1 MLYAHDP
8 DSTQPHPTDTLPK
21 RHNALSRQGLNMQSS
36 PTPGSADSLFQHRA
50 YIAFWCARTAS
61 SFGFQMLSVAVG
73 WQIYAMTGRAFDL
86 GLIGLVQFF
95 PSVLLALP
103 AGHLADQLD
112 RRRIVL
118 IGQIVEWVAI
128 VVLATLTLLHA
139 INEVGIL
146 LLIFTISVAKA
157 FESPSMQSMV
167 PALVPP
173 SLLPRAMAV
182 NGSAMQAA
190 MIMGPALGGFLYVAG
205 PGVVYSVSAV
215 LYLIA
220 ATMVAQLHYEQAPPK
235 REPATLKTLFAG
247 VHFIRE
253 RKDVLGVISLDLF
266 AVLLGGATALLPIF
280 AKDVLHTGPWGLGL
294 LRAAPAVGA
303 LLMSFWLARNS
314 MERRVGMIMFACVA
328 GFGVA
333 TLAMITVHHLNNSRS
348 QRILWLLEELGVP
361 YEIKRYQRDPK
372 TMLAPPELRATMH
385 PLGKSPVITDGDSRW
400 PNPAR
405 SSNTS
410 PTVTAQGRL
419 LPTAGTPERLRCN
432 YWLHYAEGSAMPP
445 LLLKLVFRRVETA
458 PVPFFVRPVAKGI
471 AHKVQTGFVDPQL
484 KLHLDYLEGEL
495 ARANG
500 SRGNDFSVADIQLSF
515 PLEAFAARGGLDATS
530 RPRVDFCSAFMRGR
544 LSARAGGGG
553 EYSLGY

>member
-1 MLYAHDP
+1 M
-8 DSTQPHPTDTLPK
+8 
-21 RHNALSRQGLNMQSS
+21 SS
-36 PTPGSADSLFQHRA
+36 SSTPGSADSLFQHRA

-103 AGHLADQLD
+103 AGHLADQFD

-118 IGQIVEWVAI
+118 LGQIVEWIAI
-128 VVLATLTLLHA
+128 VLLATLTLLHA

-146 LLIFTISVAKA
+146 LLVFTISTAKG

-205 PGVVYSVSAV
+205 PGVVYAVSAV

-220 ATMVAQLHYEQAPPK
+220 ATMVAQLRYEHAPPK

-253 RKDVLGVISLDLF
+253 RKDILGVISLDLF
-266 AVLLGGATALLPIF
+266 AVLLGGVTALLPIF

-294 LRAAPAVGA
+294 LRAGPAVGA
-303 LLMSFWLARNS
+303 LLMSFWLARHN

-328 GFGVA
+328 GFGAA
-333 TLAMITVHHLNNSRS
+333 TIVFALSKVIWLSLLALFA
-348 QRILWLLEELGVP
+348 LGAFDMVS
-361 YEIKRYQRDPK
+361 
-372 TMLAPPELRATMH
+372 M
-385 PLGKSPVITDGDSRW
+385 VIRGSLVQLD
-400 PNPAR
+400 
-405 SSNTS
+405 
-410 PTVTAQGRL
+410 
-419 LPTAGTPERLRCN
+419 TPD
-432 YWLHYAEGSAMPP
+432 
-445 LLLKLVFRRVETA
+445 T
-458 PVPFFVRPVAKGI
+458 
-471 AHKVQTGFVDPQL
+471 
-484 KLHLDYLEGEL
+484 
-495 ARANG
+495 
-500 SRGNDFSVADIQLSF
+500 
-515 PLEAFAARGGLDATS
+515 
-530 RPRVDFCSAFMRGR
+530 MRGR
-544 LSARAGGGG
+544 VSAVNGIFINTSNQLGEFESGMLAAWLGAVGAAVLGGVGTLVVVG
-553 EYSLGY
+553 LWMMMFPTLRRRQRLHMKPAPDEPASETI